1 MQLTRF
7 DSLLPAAL
15 LAGGLLLSSAVW
27 AEAAKVTHLNG
38 TVSAQRADGSMRVLS
53 QNSTVDAGD
62 VLTTEK
68 NSFARLKFTDG
79 GEITLRPNTVITVDA
94 YHYTE
99 NAPADDNFVF
109 GLLKG
114 GFRTITGLIGK
125 RGNRDSYRANSPTA
139 TIGIRGTDYGS
150 LLCQEGNCGKLP
162 DGQYIDVK
170 QGKISVV
177 NRAGSLD
184 VEVGQYAY
192 VKDANTAP
200 VLLLNDPD
208 LPPFDEGDTVGNGL
222 GTFATGII
230 PPGAGCYVN

>member
-1 MQLTRF
+1 MQLNKPLP
-7 DSLLPAAL
+7 LLSATL
-15 LAGGLLLSSAVW
+15 LAASIFFQTGTAL
-27 AEAAKVTHLNG
+27 AEAARVTHLNG
-38 TVSAQRADGSMRVLS
+38 TVSAQRADGSVRVLS
-53 QNSTVDAGD
+53 QNSTLEMGD

-79 GEITLRPNTVITVDA
+79 GEITLRPNTAITIDA
-94 YHYTE
+94 YHYVE
-99 NAPADDNFVF
+99 EEPQKDSFVF

-125 RGNRDSYRANSPTA
+125 RGNRDSYQANSPMA

-150 LLCQEGNCGKLP
+150 LLCAGNCGKLP

-170 QGKISVV
+170 QGRINVV

-184 VEVGQYAY
+184 VDVGQYAF

-200 VLLLNDPD
+200 VLLPGDPG
-208 LPPFDEGDTVGNGL
+208 LPPFDEDDTVGNGL

-230 PPGAGCYVN
+230 PPGAGCVIN